1 MMFTRASILF
11 GMLIF
16 AAFVSG
22 SPDATTIANPLANPV
37 PDPDRVITAF
47 APKVGR
53 SPVPTSLA
61 LDQPVGQVLAREI
74 SRLHMIS
81 LPYND
86 PYFNQNNLA
95 YDRFLLTDAIPHTH
109 FRSRPKREIST
120 ASTIYAELIAH
131 WRGSPLSET
140 GEEID
145 SSSFIPTELGATQG
159 TSADVMQ
166 AV

>member
-61 LDQPVGQVLAREI
+61 LDQPVGQVLSREI
-74 SRLHMIS
+74 SRLHLICV
-81 LPYND
+81 
-86 PYFNQNNLA
+86 
-95 YDRFLLTDAIPHTH
+95 FLLTDEIPHTH

-159 TSADVMQ
+159 TSADMMQ